1 MNLNIPF
8 VDGVYKRRHD
18 NRYDRYH
25 DLAIDATDVTGG
37 TLVIRA
43 RKPGSSFFE
52 DVPDGTV
59 DLATP
64 NSVTFQ
70 GSVTE
75 YEFTLSGVVGTTTV
89 LELTD
94 TSTGGQ

>member
-8 VDGVYKRRHD
+8 ANGTYERKHD
-18 NRYDRYH
+18 NPYDRYH
-25 DLAIDATDVTGG
+25 DLAINVTDVTGG
-37 TLVIRA
+37 TLVVRA

-59 DLATP
+59 NLAAP
-64 NSVTFQ
+64 YSVTFQ
-70 GSVTE
+70 GSVYE
-75 YEFTLSGVVGTTTV
+75 YEFTLSGVTGTTET